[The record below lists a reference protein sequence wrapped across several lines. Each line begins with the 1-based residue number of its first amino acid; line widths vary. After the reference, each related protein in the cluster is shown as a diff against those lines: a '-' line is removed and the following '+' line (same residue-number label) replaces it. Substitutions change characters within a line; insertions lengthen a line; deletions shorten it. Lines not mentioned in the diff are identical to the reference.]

1 MLVPTCAS
9 GGVKHNRLF
18 MATRSTRSM
27 STHRGGVLPDPRSPL
42 NFRRKAPTARPP
54 AGLLGFLRRRPFW
67 HMLID
72 TAQRP
77 VGELAEIII
86 QRQDAAAA
94 ACSSPSPMARSVVA
108 CSRDAARS
116 SAARSFRLRNQKR
129 RDRPWSGAIANC
141 RYSFWAALTMSWWI
155 RFRSWP

>member
-1 MLVPTCAS
+1 
-9 GGVKHNRLF
+9 
-18 MATRSTRSM
+18 
-27 STHRGGVLPDPRSPL
+27 LPDPRSLL

-86 QRQDAAAA
+86 QRQRRGGGGLFVAADDG
-94 ACSSPSPMARSVVA
+94 P
-108 CSRDAARS
+108 
-116 SAARSFRLRNQKR
+116 QR
-129 RDRPWSGAIANC
+129 RGV
-141 RYSFWAALTMSWWI
+141 
-155 RFRSWP
+155 